1 MSAHTQGPWYWAS
14 WGKYRVAGLNSVHH
28 VYADVPVSEDAEADA
43 RLIAAAPELL
53 HALIEAENALADYVP
68 TIEKTGAS
76 LNYGHSVIRLARAAI
91 KKATE

>member
-53 HALIEAENALADYVP
+53 HLVRCWAALDAGAWHVERHAH
-68 TIEKTGAS
+68 EKAGLIAKTE
-76 LNYGHSVIRLARAAI
+76 AAI
-91 KKATE
+91 KKATEA